1 MSETNTEALERLQ
14 LGALTGSEATGLRR
28 HANAVWDWLPKGQLL
43 PEHIWRRRHAAIV
56 WLLWIHVPALIAFG
70 LFQGQTLPHML
81 VEGGLIAAAAAFA
94 SSERFTMTQRVV
106 AASFGLITC
115 SAVLV
120 HLWTGFIEAHFHF
133 FVMVGVLTLYQAW
146 VPFLVAIAYVVF
158 HHGLVGVLAPA
169 SVYNH
174 PDAVAH
180 PWRWAMIHGGFVL
193 AASVAHI
200 VAWRTNEN
208 QLLRDPLTG
217 LPSRLLFLNRLSGAV
232 DRLQRRPGRYAA
244 VLFLDL
250 DRFKV
255 INDSLGHPAGDQL
268 ILAVAERLQHS
279 LRRQEMIARFGGDEF
294 AVLCEDLGDEE
305 DAVAVAERLLKSFG
319 LPFHLAH
326 GDVVSSA
333 SIGIALA
340 VDADQDCEDLIRD
353 ADAAMYRAKQAGGGR
368 LMLFD
373 EVTRQ
378 RALDRLHTENALRQ
392 AIEREEFRVYFQPE
406 VSVETGAI
414 VGVEALVRWEHPDR
428 GLVPPADFIALAEE
442 TGLIVPIGAWV
453 LHEACRHARRWQ
465 LARAADD
472 HELTVR
478 VNVSARQLAEDRLV
492 DTVANALAETGF
504 DAAHLCLEVTESVL
518 IEDPE
523 SSTETLAEL
532 KELGVQI
539 AVDDFGTGYSSL
551 EHLRRFPIDSV
562 KIDRSFVRGLPESS
576 EDVAIVGAVIELG
589 HALNLSVVA
598 EGVETSDQLG
608 NLQNAGCDTAQGFLF
623 SRPEHPDVIDALVMT
638 PVLPDGEEA
647 GEESA
652 EPRPQKPAP
661 PRRRNRKAR
670 SGGRRRSGRRRRRR

>member
-1 MSETNTEALERLQ
+1 MSDANTEALDRLQ
-14 LGALTGSEATGLRR
+14 VGAWPGSEPAGLRR
-28 HANAVWDWLPKGQLL
+28 HAHAVLDWLPKGQLL

-56 WLLWIHVPALIAFG
+56 WLLWFHVPALIAFG
-70 LFQGQTLPHML
+70 LLQGQSFPHML
-81 VEGGLIAAAAAFA
+81 AEGGLIAAAAAFA

-120 HLWTGFIEAHFHF
+120 HLWTGLIEAHFHF

-146 VPFLVAIAYVVF
+146 VPFLVAIGYVVL

-217 LPSRLLFLNRLSGAV
+217 LPSRVLFLNRLSGAV
-232 DRLQRRPGRYAA
+232 DRLQRRPGRQAA

-294 AVLCEDLGDEE
+294 AVLCEDLRDEE

-340 VDADQDCEDLIRD
+340 VDAEQDAEDLIRD

-373 EVTRQ
+373 DVTRQ
-378 RALDRLHTENALRQ
+378 RALDRLHTEHALRQ

-414 VGVEALVRWEHPDR
+414 VGVEALVRWQHPDR
-428 GLVPPADFIALAEE
+428 GLLPPADFIALAEE
-442 TGLIVPIGAWV
+442 TGLIVPIGKWV
-453 LHEACRHARRWQ
+453 LHEACGHARRWQ
-465 LARAADD
+465 LARADAPP
-472 HELTVR
+472 LTVR
-478 VNVSARQLAEDRLV
+478 VNVSARQLAGDKLV
-492 DTVANALAETGF
+492 GTVAAALAETGL
-504 DAAHLCLEVTESVL
+504 DAANLCLEVTESVL

-523 SSTETLAEL
+523 SSTETLVAL
-532 KELGVQI
+532 KALGVQI

-623 SRPEHPDVIDALVMT
+623 SRPEHPDVIDALVLT
-638 PVLPDGEEA
+638 AVLPDGGDA
-647 GEESA
+647 VTDPS
-652 EPRPQKPAP
+652 
-661 PRRRNRKAR
+661 
-670 SGGRRRSGRRRRRR
+670 

>member
-1 MSETNTEALERLQ
+1 L
-14 LGALTGSEATGLRR
+14 
-28 HANAVWDWLPKGQLL
+28 
-43 PEHIWRRRHAAIV
+43 
-56 WLLWIHVPALIAFG
+56 
-70 LFQGQTLPHML
+70 QGQSFPHML
-81 VEGGLIAAAAAFA
+81 AEGGLIAAAAAFA

-120 HLWTGFIEAHFHF
+120 HLWTGLIEAHFHF

-146 VPFLVAIAYVVF
+146 VPFLVAIGYVVL

-217 LPSRLLFLNRLSGAV
+217 LPSRVLFLNRLSGAV
-232 DRLQRRPGRYAA
+232 DRLQRRPGRQAA

-294 AVLCEDLGDEE
+294 AVLCEDLRDEE

-340 VDADQDCEDLIRD
+340 VDAEQDAEDLIRD

-373 EVTRQ
+373 DVTRQ
-378 RALDRLHTENALRQ
+378 RALDRLHTENALRL
-392 AIEREEFRVYFQPE
+392 ALEREELRVFFQPE
-406 VSVETGAI
+406 ISFETGEI
-414 VGVEALVRWEHPDR
+414 VGVEALVRWEHPER
-428 GLVPPADFIALAEE
+428 GLLGPGEFISLAEE
-442 TGLIVPIGAWV
+442 TGLIVPLGTWV
-453 LHEACRHARRWQ
+453 MRESCRRARTWHD
-465 LARAADD
+465 AGIVSDD
-472 HELTVR
+472 FSMG
-478 VNVSARQLAEDRLV
+478 VNVSARQLASDRLPGTV
-492 DTVANALAETGF
+492 RQILADTRLEAR
-504 DAAHLCLEVTESVL
+504 HLCVEVTETLL
-518 IEDPE
+518 IEDPTT
-523 SSTETLAEL
+523 SIATLSAL
-532 KELGVQI
+532 KELGVEV

-551 EHLRRFPIDSV
+551 QHLRNFPIDCV
-562 KIDRSFVRGLPESS
+562 KIDRSFVRGLPDSS
-576 EDVAIVGAVIELG
+576 EDAAIVGAVIELG
-589 HALNLSVVA
+589 HALGLSVTA
-598 EGVETSDQLG
+598 EGVETDAQRA
-608 NLQNAGCDTAQGFLF
+608 NLHASGCDTAQGFLF
-623 SRPEHPDVIDALVMT
+623 SRPEPADVV
-638 PVLPDGEEA
+638 EA
-647 GEESA
+647 QLRAAIEISA
-652 EPRPQKPAP
+652 R
-661 PRRRNRKAR
+661 
-670 SGGRRRSGRRRRRR
+670 

>member
-1 MSETNTEALERLQ
+1 MSDGHTEALELPV
-14 LGALTGSEATGLRR
+14 GSWAASEQTGLLRR
-28 HANAVWDWLPKGQLL
+28 YAHAVWDWLPKGQLL

-56 WLLWIHVPALIAFG
+56 WLLWVHVPALIAFG
-70 LFQGQTLPHML
+70 LFQGQSLPHML
-81 VEGGLIAAAAAFA
+81 MEAGLVAAAAAFA
-94 SSERFTMTQRVV
+94 ASERFGMTQRVV

-115 SAVLV
+115 SAILV
-120 HLWTGFIEAHFHF
+120 HIWAGFIEAHFHF

-146 VPFLVAIAYVVF
+146 VPFLVAIAYVVL

-174 PDAVAH
+174 PDAVGS

-208 QLLRDPLTG
+208 QLLRDPLTA

-232 DRLQRRPGRYAA
+232 DRLQRRPGRYVA

-279 LRRQEMIARFGGDEF
+279 LRRQETIARFGGDEF
-294 AVLCEDLGDEE
+294 AVLCEDLGDEQ

-319 LPFHLAH
+319 LSFHLAH

-340 VDADQDCEDLIRD
+340 VDPSQDCEDLIRD

-373 EVTRQ
+373 DVTRQ

-392 AIEREEFRVYFQPE
+392 AIDREEFRVYFQPE

-414 VGVEALVRWEHPDR
+414 VGVEALVRWEHPER

-442 TGLIVPIGAWV
+442 TGLIVPIGTWV
-453 LHEACRHARRWQ
+453 LNEACRHARRWQ
-465 LARAADD
+465 LERADD
-472 HELTVR
+472 QPLTVR
-478 VNVSARQLAEDRLV
+478 VNVSARQLAENRLV
-492 DTVANALAETGF
+492 DTVADALAETGF

-523 SSTETLAEL
+523 SSTETLAQL

-562 KIDRSFVRGLPESS
+562 KIDRSFVRGLPDNS
-576 EDVAIVGAVIELG
+576 EDVAIVGAVIKLG

-608 NLQNAGCDTAQGFLF
+608 NLLNAGCDTAQGFLF
-623 SRPEHPDVIDALVMT
+623 SRPEHPDVIDALVLAPA
-638 PVLPDGEEA
+638 PV
-647 GEESA
+647 SA
-652 EPRPQKPAP
+652 EAESEPETPKPTPA
-661 PRRRNRKAR
+661 RRRSRRAKAR
-670 SGGRRRSGRRRRRR
+670 RRGHGRRGRRRAR